1 MISSHILDT
10 TLGKPASNVE
20 LNLFNAEGT
29 LLATAFT
36 NEDGRVLVPDFG
48 LNEIHVGD
56 YSIEFGV
63 KAYFSKLN
71 TATFFPKV
79 VIHFSI
85 TDSTQ
90 HYHIPLLISP
100 FAYSTYRGS

>member
-10 TLGKPASNVE
+10 TLGKPAANVE
-20 LNLFNAEGT
+20 LRLFNAENT
-29 LLATAFT
+29 LIATAFT
-36 NEDGRVLVPDFG
+36 NDDGRVLVPDFG
-48 LNEIHVGD
+48 LTHIEVGD

-63 KAYFSKLN
+63 KEYFSKLN
-71 TATFFPKV
+71 TETFFPKV
-79 VIHFSI
+79 IIHFSI
-85 TDSTQ
+85 SDSAQ